1 MSEAEKCPEGQ
12 GAYPNAGAPGE
23 YQISVGT
30 SELFIT
36 NFSRMIV
43 AGSSTFAFKRDV
55 ELPFLVIRCDI
66 GTCRDL
72 SLRNRIFVS
81 ASLVTYHVLPD
92 LQDRASP

>member
-1 MSEAEKCPEGQ
+1 MSEAKKCPEGGQ

-43 AGSSTFAFKRDV
+43 AGSSTRLCVQKGRGVAFPGNLDV
-55 ELPFLVIRCDI
+55 
-66 GTCRDL
+66 T
-72 SLRNRIFVS
+72 
-81 ASLVTYHVLPD
+81 
-92 LQDRASP
+92 